1 MSDLDLHYA
10 RLGWIWQPWLI
21 PERLR
26 LCPILEAKA
35 FVAEMTLEAP
45 ALVPRLKETEHV
57 SVVIPTVGL
66 AADVRL
72 NAVIDLFAE
81 VSGLSVGHPGHVV
94 DTETGVRLNANR
106 FFSLTAGYRFFE
118 IRGEE
123 RRSFARL
130 QLFGP
135 FVGAAIRF

>member
-1 MSDLDLHYA
+1 
-10 RLGWIWQPWLI
+10 
-21 PERLR
+21 
-26 LCPILEAKA
+26 
-35 FVAEMTLEAP
+35 MTLEAP

-94 DTETGVRLNANR
+94 DAETGVRLNANR